1 MKNISRHLLGLFQ
14 GLPGAKRW
22 RRYISE
28 HAHLDAANEQLLLQA
43 LEHMRGRAAGSA
55 AVQAMHRMNR
65 TIRMT
70 LMKKWLMHIA
80 SGIHPRPGGGRGCWA
95 QSLDEAASQA
105 ARQYNA
111 KVLSART
118 VQEGDKRVHV
128 IKLLTKDGV
137 VKTVR
142 VTVREQ
148 LSALEVATCEFC

>member
-1 MKNISRHLLGLFQ
+1 
-14 GLPGAKRW
+14 
-22 RRYISE
+22 
-28 HAHLDAANEQLLLQA
+28 
-43 LEHMRGRAAGSA
+43 
-55 AVQAMHRMNR
+55 
-65 TIRMT
+65 MT

-80 SGIHPRPGGGRGCWA
+80 LASILALAATADAWA

-105 ARQYNA
+105 ARQYQA

-142 VTVREQ
+142 VTVRDR
-148 LSALEVATCEFC
+148 

>member
-1 MKNISRHLLGLFQ
+1 
-14 GLPGAKRW
+14 
-22 RRYISE
+22 
-28 HAHLDAANEQLLLQA
+28 
-43 LEHMRGRAAGSA
+43 
-55 AVQAMHRMNR
+55 
-65 TIRMT
+65 MT

-80 SGIHPRPGGGRGCWA
+80 LASILALAASAEVWA

-105 ARQYNA
+105 ARQYQA

-142 VTVREQ
+142 VTVR
-148 LSALEVATCEFC
+148 SN